1 MTTPRTSRRWSTGA
15 RILLVCATLFL
26 LAGVTTAGV
35 AAAVIY
41 RSGTIGVEV
50 ESDDAD
56 VSVVVPAGLA
66 HLVIALVPSHLFDEV
81 TEELRPWVPVV
92 EDGYRELLAAPDFTM
107 VEIHDGDNLVVVR
120 KSGRSIDVTVE
131 DGDDRIEVSVPLR
144 TFGYIIDKLS

>member
-1 MTTPRTSRRWSTGA
+1 MTPPRTSRRWSTGA

-41 RSGTIGVEV
+41 RAGTIGVEV
-50 ESDDAD
+50 ESSDVD

-66 HLVIALVPSHLFDEV
+66 RLAISLVPSHLCDEL
-81 TEELRPWVPVV
+81 TAELRPWIPVV

-107 VEIHDGDNLVVVR
+107 VEVHDGDDRVFVR
-120 KSGRSIDVTVE
+120 KVGRSIDVLVI
-131 DGDDRIEVSVPLR
+131 DGADRVAVSVPLE
-144 TFGYIIDKLS
+144 TFGYLIDKLS